1 MANCILKTK
10 IIGRWNCK
18 LSFPPIASPL
28 PSHSPRYIYHLAELH
43 KASQNWVE
51 AANTLLLHAE
61 LLQWS
66 VTMQKQEGAFPRQTS
81 AERKEALYDE
91 IVTLFDKGKVGVAS
105 LFRTVVSGSVPCRIP
120 VSVFRSADV
129 GVWNSA
135 VQGHSVAA
143 GDRHLQL

>member
-1 MANCILKTK
+1 MHVMFSLLNFYKEM
-10 IIGRWNCK
+10 GREE
-18 LSFPPIASPL
+18 IYI
-28 PSHSPRYIYHLAELH
+28 RYIYHLAELH

-66 VTMQKQEGAFPRQTS
+66 ITMQKQEGAFPRQTS